1 MGFGERTM
9 KIQPPRHAPD
19 SEQKFM
25 VLYCLA
31 RLGPCT
37 ELQLLQFLVENDLL
51 NYFEMMFA
59 LNDLCSGGQAA
70 RTKKNT
76 GFLYEATD
84 AGREALELFGGRV
97 PMSLK
102 TLISDTETEW
112 KQRFREET
120 QYRQQIEQTG
130 RGDYD
135 LTLRIV
141 EQEMD
146 MMRLSLTLPTRELA
160 DRLAKQWPE
169 KAGKI
174 YETVIR
180 ILSEDKA

>member
-1 MGFGERTM
+1 M

-97 PMSLK
+97 PMRLK

-146 MMRLSLTLPTRELA
+146 MMVRFVSVHGGMTAPQAPIMVYWSATAAIATFLQRVSPSALS
-160 DRLAKQWPE
+160 
-169 KAGKI
+169 
-174 YETVIR
+174 
-180 ILSEDKA
+180 